1 MARYNAWA
9 NQRLYAAC
17 AALPPQDYHAARPS
31 FFGSI
36 HATLNHILVADSI
49 WMGRF
54 TGNPPPGVTRLDQ
67 ILHADFTSLQAAR
80 MAKDAEIIAF
90 CDALTETD
98 IAELGTTQIRAL
110 TTTQVAVLSTAQ
122 IDALDSTAIAS
133 LNTTQIRALTT
144 SQIAALDETQVGAL
158 STTAV
163 AALAATQIA
172 ALSTTALNA
181 LSTAQTQ
188 ALTPEQVVALTSA
201 GASSGRAAMARK
213 RRSLRWTPSAPS
225 CAASAGSALSRMRA
239 PWACAMAIASRASA

>member
-98 IAELGTTQIRAL
+98 IAATFTYSNMSGQRFTDPLLPPLMHFFNHQTHHRGQAHGLLSHAGATPPELDLIYFIRA
-110 TTTQVAVLSTAQ
+110 
-122 IDALDSTAIAS
+122 
-133 LNTTQIRALTT
+133 
-144 SQIAALDETQVGAL
+144 AA
-158 STTAV
+158 
-163 AALAATQIA
+163 
-172 ALSTTALNA
+172 
-181 LSTAQTQ
+181 
-188 ALTPEQVVALTSA
+188 
-201 GASSGRAAMARK
+201 
-213 RRSLRWTPSAPS
+213 
-225 CAASAGSALSRMRA
+225 
-239 PWACAMAIASRASA
+239 